1 MIDLL
6 TDAKIA
12 IQINIV
18 QRKQGHHILLFF
30 FLFKYL
36 TSTIGQTE
44 SIQDWSV
51 QRLQIVQT
59 SNFQTIQVLQT
70 LTSAAFKLFKHF
82 TTHIPTYLSNWGNL
96 TENIFNGSKST
107 GERHFASL
115 INPKP
120 PVQRSNCF
128 WSGSN
133 SATSAHTHSIV
144 NLSKHTTLK

>member
-1 MIDLL
+1 MTDLL

-18 QRKQGHHILLFF
+18 QRKQSHHILLFF
-30 FLFKYL
+30 FSLQMFNINNGTYREH
-36 TSTIGQTE
+36 T
-44 SIQDWSV
+44 
-51 QRLQIVQT
+51 RLISAVPKIVQT
-59 SNFQTIQVLQT
+59 SNFQSIQVLQT
-70 LTSAAFKLFKHF
+70 PTSAVFKLFEHF
-82 TTHIPTYLSNWGNL
+82 TTHIPTYLSR
-96 TENIFNGSKST
+96 KST

-128 WSGSN
+128 RSGSN
-133 SATSAHTHSIV
+133 SAVSAHTHSIV